1 MVPDKVSPTEIPTGA
16 INERSIISILED
28 LPSEDLLPVAVDII
42 RENRR
47 RLDVA
52 QSLFEQ
58 IEATAAVE
66 AQERHSESLQH
77 ANNVALL
84 ELKIHHELV
93 RVVIGVL
100 GHIPELPEDRPV
112 Q

>member
-1 MVPDKVSPTEIPTGA
+1 MPNKVSLTAIPTGA

-28 LPSEDLLPVAVDII
+28 LSSEDLLPVAIDVI

-52 QSLFEQ
+52 QSLFERL
-58 IEATAAVE
+58 EAARAVE
-66 AQERHSESLQH
+66 AQERRSDSLQH
-77 ANNVALL
+77 AYRVALL
-84 ELKIHHELV
+84 DLKIHHELV
-93 RVVIGVL
+93 RMVVGVL
-100 GHIPELPEDRPV
+100 GHIPELPDNCTV